1 MTCLLVPSVSPSP
14 SNGNT
19 PSQPKWNSGKP
30 LRPPPPVPK
39 PVNGMYPGLSPGDSS
54 PHEYERLIN
63 LAPIRPAPRP
73 PGVAVSSYATL
84 ATYNGL
90 EGVPF
95 VLGSGF
101 QNLSDTKPLPVI
113 KAKTKYDLDKEGVS
127 EKACKNK
134 TGHKGCSTEHFEI
147 GNVWSAKP
155 AMGDMDLNISNR
167 VTDVRIVFYSRDWR
181 KVITFRRDT
190 QRCDWL

>member
-1 MTCLLVPSVSPSP
+1 MCLLVPSVSPSP

-113 KAKTKYDLDKEGVS
+113 KAKTKYDLDKEIMTDIYIKLDSFTCDLVKLFVKLKPAF
-127 EKACKNK
+127 EVPCVLNLPEL
-134 TGHKGCSTEHFEI
+134 CSTAAI
-147 GNVWSAKP
+147 GGK
-155 AMGDMDLNISNR
+155 
-167 VTDVRIVFYSRDWR
+167 
-181 KVITFRRDT
+181 
-190 QRCDWL
+190 